1 MIRLVQGHQIQGIHS
16 DRWFVV
22 SILQE
27 PIEECNVLTTGEFIH
42 IRSDHSTKGSADKSF
57 RKLKQQFNVPD
68 NKSNKL
74 YTYQLLLTPQQAKVI
89 IAALDLY
96 SRIGQGQL
104 QEIAQVVRKN
114 DGIPTDRIDA
124 VTSIAREAASTLMIN
139 FGIFS
144 DKLNDVFRVAWDLQ
158 QVIRNRLAW
167 DHKPT
172 GGIQVDFDNP
182 VRSSKEPLAVIQ
194 KL

>member
-1 MIRLVQGHQIQGIHS
+1 MIKLVHGNQIQGINS

-22 SILQE
+22 SVLQE
-27 PIEECNVLTTGEFIH
+27 PIEECNVLTTGEFVHIH
-42 IRSDHSTKGSADKSF
+42 SDHSTKGAADKAF
-57 RKLKQQFNVPD
+57 RKTKQQFDIPD
-68 NKSNKL
+68 NKTNTL
-74 YTYQLLLTPQQAKVI
+74 YTYQLLLTQQQAKAI

-104 QEIAQVVRKN
+104 QEIAQVIRKN
-114 DGIPTDRIDA
+114 EGIPTERIDA
-124 VTSIAREAASTLMIN
+124 VASIAREAASTLMIN

-144 DKLNDVFRVAWDLQ
+144 DKLNDIFRVAWDLQ

-167 DHKPT
+167 DNKPT
-172 GGIQVDFDNP
+172 GGIQVDFDDP
-182 VRSSKEPLAVIQ
+182 LRSSQEQLAVIK